1 MNEKVHRKIEI
12 PPKGKEVIQELE
24 KMLDDLVIEIII
36 MGEKNLKMK
45 KSKGSS
51 DRRVISEIPG
61 NDHKN
66 LLKGTTKVNQMGEG

>member
-1 MNEKVHRKIEI
+1 
-12 PPKGKEVIQELE
+12 
-24 KMLDDLVIEIII
+24 MLDDLVIEIII

-51 DRRVISEIPG
+51 DRRAISEIPG

-66 LLKGTTKVNQMGEG
+66 LLKGTTKVNQMEEG

>member
-12 PPKGKEVIQELE
+12 PRKGKEVIQELE
-24 KMLDDLVIEIII
+24 RMLDDLVIEIII

-45 KSKGSS
+45 KSKESS
-51 DRRVISEIPG
+51 DRRVNSEILG

-66 LLKGTTKVNQMGEG
+66 LLKGTTKVNQLEEG